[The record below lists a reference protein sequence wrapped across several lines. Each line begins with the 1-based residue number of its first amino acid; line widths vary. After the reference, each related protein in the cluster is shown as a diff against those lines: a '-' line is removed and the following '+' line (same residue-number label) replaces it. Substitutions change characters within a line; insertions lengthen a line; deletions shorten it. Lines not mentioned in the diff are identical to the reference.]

1 MTHSLKQVEY
11 KGQKVIFDAENNPWN
26 TEWPNNA
33 KTVMCY
39 HFDKP
44 GGCKKGLNQNG
55 TRICPFLHPDELK
68 ICKPL
73 YNKDQ
78 KINFSQAAKKAQ
90 AKNELQSTKEELK
103 DARSKLDEIYLQSAQ
118 DELQSTKD
126 ELQSTKDQ
134 LKTTKDELQTTKDQ
148 LQSTQDQLQ
157 STQDE
162 LQSIQDQLKY
172 ALDQLKMSQT
182 LQKNISTKEWGDM

>member
-103 DARSKLDEIYLQSAQ
+103 DDRSKLDEINLQSAQ
-118 DELQSTKD
+118 DELKSV
-126 ELQSTKDQ
+126 
-134 LKTTKDELQTTKDQ
+134 KDELQTTKDQ

-182 LQKNISTKEWGDM
+182 LQKNISTK